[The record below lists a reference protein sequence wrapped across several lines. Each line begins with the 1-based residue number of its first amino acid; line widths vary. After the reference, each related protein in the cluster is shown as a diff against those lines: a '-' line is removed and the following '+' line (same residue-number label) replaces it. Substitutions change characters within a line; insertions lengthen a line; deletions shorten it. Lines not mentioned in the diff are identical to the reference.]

1 MIKIGKIYRHYKGNL
16 YKVLVIATHSETQ
29 EDMVVYED
37 INFPN
42 KTWVR
47 PVKMFEENVI
57 VNGESVPRFKG
68 E

>member
-1 MIKIGKIYRHYKGNL
+1 MIKIGKIYRHYKGGI
-16 YKVLVIATHSETQ
+16 YKVLVLATNSETQ
-29 EDMVVYED
+29 EEMVVYED

-47 PVKMFEENVI
+47 PVKMFLENVV
-57 VNGESVPRFKG
+57 VNGESIPRFKS